1 VTLEALKALA
11 SNPKNRALMTKK
23 AQDDAPGH
31 LFIGRPGCC
40 LCGALRYHCFDMDP
54 SEGFGNR
61 LLICPS
67 CIKKV
72 LE

>member
-1 VTLEALKALA
+1 MLAALKALA
-11 SNPKNRALMTKK
+11 KNPKNRKLLAQK
-23 AQDDAPGH
+23 AEDTDAGH

-40 LCGALRYHCFDMDP
+40 LCGALKYHCFDMEP

-61 LLICPS
+61 LLICPP

>member
-1 VTLEALKALA
+1 MLAALKALA
-11 SNPKNRALMTKK
+11 KDPKNRKLLERK
-23 AQDDAPGH
+23 AEDDEPGH

-40 LCGALRYHCFDMDP
+40 LCGALKYHAFGTEP
-54 SEGFGNR
+54 SEGFGAR
-61 LLICPS
+61 IYICPA